1 MSETRSRSSKR
12 TLREITARYDRL
24 ARFYR
29 LLEPLYLIFAPAR
42 RKAVDA
48 LRLSPG
54 DVVLE
59 IGSGTGRN
67 LQYLAREVGSAGTII
82 GVDAS
87 PGMLAQAKLLVDAR
101 AWDNV
106 ELIEQDAEQ
115 LTIDRDLDG
124 VLFSLS
130 YSVIPNPVRAI
141 ELSWARLRPGGRLV
155 VMDAG
160 LPDNRLGR
168 LLGSVSKF
176 HLWLTPGD
184 PYTHPWDDLQGYGT
198 VETEHFLLGIYFV
211 CAVTKPT

>member
-1 MSETRSRSSKR
+1 
-12 TLREITARYDRL
+12 
-24 ARFYR
+24 
-29 LLEPLYLIFAPAR
+29 
-42 RKAVDA
+42 

-59 IGSGTGRN
+59 IASGTGRN
-67 LQYLAREVGSAGTII
+67 LQYLARKVGSAGTII

-141 ELSWARLRPGGRLV
+141 
-155 VMDAG
+155 
-160 LPDNRLGR
+160 
-168 LLGSVSKF
+168 
-176 HLWLTPGD
+176 
-184 PYTHPWDDLQGYGT
+184 
-198 VETEHFLLGIYFV
+198 
-211 CAVTKPT
+211 